1 MNEQISTAQLI
12 DFLDKK
18 VILPV
23 LTLFNRLEA
32 RPRTHD
38 FDRALKAEV
47 RDALWMLTKQW
58 QMGEFKADDAGSL
71 VSSKMYI
78 EKTMLTKYKPAE
90 YPAEA
95 LDDKVP
101 LEAKVEQRPIP
112 FLAGELEIALDLR
125 LVMGRQWA
133 KLLDKNGFSEFR
145 PEYIKH
151 YQIYKP
157 DPEKREDVYYC
168 SNQQSWRKHV
178 AAAGRHIDGKKL
190 YDEIVTD
197 RDQHVETVGAS
208 DSLTEDRL
216 KALKDLGDR
225 FVEWYDKLFYQ
236 PRGQSPGDAWL
247 PSSLEYQ
254 FECSAPEGSEEKVL
268 SAKEYY
274 QGHLDWYNFS
284 IDDTT
289 TTLGEVGPLLQSED
303 FNAPIIRSFV
313 PTPIQFD
320 GMPNTRWW
328 TFEEGKTNFGD
339 IQPDT
344 TDLNK
349 LLLIEFGLIYAN
361 DWYLL
366 PITLPAG
373 SIANIRGMTVKNVF
387 GENFWITATGK
398 GNDDDPNRWTM
409 YSMDIAGTDEKP
421 ADLSFLIVPSV
432 PKIQEGT
439 PIEEVQLVRDEVAN
453 MVWGIE
459 TRIPLSSGEST
470 PGREAARDTV
480 RYLKRTIKASDP
492 DVRET
497 PEPAADLRYRVM
509 SNVPENWIPF
519 ISTHEEGSIR
529 ETRLQRGSML
539 RVLEVDLQKNIHVE
553 RVKPRTNLLRE
564 GLDGATKQS
573 YFINEEEVLRAGINL
588 TQSFQRTRWYDGQI
602 YIWLGV
608 RKQTGR
614 GEASSELRFDYL
626 QPVKQ
631 AETEP

>member
-38 FDRALKAEV
+38 FDRALRAEV

-58 QMGEFKADDAGSL
+58 QMGEFKGDDAGSL

-90 YPAEA
+90 HPAET

-112 FLAGELEIALDLR
+112 FLAGDLEIALDLR

-133 KLLDKNGFSEFR
+133 KLLNKNGFATLKA
-145 PEYIKH
+145 EYIKH
-151 YQIYKP
+151 YQIHKP
-157 DPEKREDVYYC
+157 DPEETKDVYYC

-190 YDEIVTD
+190 YDDIVKD
-197 RDQHVETVGAS
+197 REQHVETVEAPA
-208 DSLTEDRL
+208 DQRA
-216 KALKDLGDR
+216 ALIELGDR

-236 PRGQSPGDAWL
+236 PPIQSPQDAWL
-247 PSSLEYQ
+247 PSNLEYQ
-254 FECSAPEGSEEKVL
+254 FECSAPQNSEEKVL
-268 SAKEYY
+268 AAKEYY

-284 IDDTT
+284 IDEAT
-289 TTLGEVGPLLQSED
+289 TTLGQVEPSPQPED
-303 FNAPIIRSFV
+303 FDAPIIRSFI

-373 SIANIRGMTVKNVF
+373 AIANIRGMTVKNVF

-398 GNDDDPNRWTM
+398 GQDDDPNRWTM
-409 YSMDIAGTDEKP
+409 YSMDIAGTENKP
-421 ADLSFLIVPSV
+421 ADLSFLVVPSV

-459 TRIPLSSGEST
+459 TRVPLPSGESV
-470 PGREAARDTV
+470 PGREAAQDTV
-480 RYLKRTIKASDP
+480 RHLKRIIKPSEP
-492 DVRET
+492 DLRET
-497 PEPAADLRYRVM
+497 VEPAADLRYKVM

-519 ISTHEEGSIR
+519 ISTHEKDSIR

-539 RVLEVDLQKNIHVE
+539 RVIEVDAQKKIHVE

-564 GLDGATKQS
+564 GLNQPNRES
-573 YFINEEEVLRAGINL
+573 YFINEEEVLRAGIRL
-588 TQSFQRTRWYDGQI
+588 TQSFQRTRWYSGQI
-602 YIWLGV
+602 YTWLGV

-614 GEASSELRFDYL
+614 GEASSQLRFDYL
-626 QPVKQ
+626 QPVKKV
-631 AETEP
+631 ETEA